1 MNAIP
6 SKALVAKRL
15 AQCLNPSLP
24 SGVHQKSLEVYN
36 HIFSVIGQDGLSQD
50 LPLYLPGLATTL
62 SFASLSVR
70 APYLDLLETYFLGLH
85 PKSLRPAMKSIVLAL
100 LPGLEEE
107 TSEEF
112 DRTLKL
118 MDSFKSAIRPPGS
131 EDISSSHS
139 TGDAFFWQC
148 FFLASITGQTRRLG
162 ALAYLT
168 RNLPKLA
175 EEIGT
180 EAKNKAES
188 DTSKQLARIVT
199 SPEPGLLIRCFAA
212 GLGDEQLLIQRGYL
226 DLLVTHLPLY
236 SDVLQSKA
244 KPADLQLLLRAAAGV
259 VTRRDM
265 SLNRR
270 LWAWL
275 LGPEPQHGDAEATIE
290 SPSADN
296 QYLTSKTSY
305 FEEYGLQPLTQAL
318 LTMINTSQTQTPAER
333 ARPYRICLSL
343 MDRWEIGGLVVP
355 EVFLPIVDSVRSYK
369 SQAVSKA
376 DFHEVLRSASVFF
389 DGVESGLIYGEI
401 LRLLTEAIGPGNAT
415 TALRID
421 KLNLVNFIIS
431 SFNIRE
437 EEMVTIHAPLTVL
450 SILCMLI
457 NANDRGELR
466 DSQSDQL
473 FETALHVSASLLDL
487 VPRRAFPYGP
497 GRQAG
502 RKTQPE
508 ALASLPDTEIL
519 KKISAF
525 YVEEQ
530 GAVDSSPPPLHGAE
544 VAELLLQKSCQLS
557 CEALSLPE
565 ESHDLTVRVR
575 ILILLLLKV
584 PEEYEWDVDVIL
596 ASIRKGLDKPAPLP
610 FTAFSS
616 ILALSTHLYSS
627 DRIST
632 PRLSELVVP
641 LVRHAWVYLSASEP
655 KYHVETVRCLWQLQ
669 TALTPQNRDIE
680 AAISGLMIEKDIGGT
695 FAIRP
700 SEPGR
705 SFSVLWSHTLQDSP
719 SHMERRGSKTP
730 ITDHKLHAMPRLAG
744 LDHYDVMLT
753 QPLFL
758 MLDALLDERTQLFM
772 AAKAWLNSMVG
783 IER

>member
-1 MNAIP
+1 
-6 SKALVAKRL
+6 
-15 AQCLNPSLP
+15 
-24 SGVHQKSLEVYN
+24 
-36 HIFSVIGQDGLSQD
+36 
-50 LPLYLPGLATTL
+50 
-62 SFASLSVR
+62 
-70 APYLDLLETYFLGLH
+70 
-85 PKSLRPAMKSIVLAL
+85 MKSIVLAL

-112 DRTLKL
+112 DRILKL

-131 EDISSSHS
+131 EQIAGSHS
-139 TGDAFFWQC
+139 TGDDFFWQC

-175 EEIGT
+175 EEGSPD
-180 EAKNKAES
+180 AKGDSEVAGR
-188 DTSKQLARIVT
+188 LASIVT

-226 DLLVTHLPLY
+226 DLLVTHLPLHAA
-236 SDVLQSKA
+236 VLQSKA
-244 KPADLQLLLRAAAGV
+244 KQTDLQLLLRAASGV

-275 LGPEPQHGDAEATIE
+275 LGPEPPHADGELPLE

-296 QYLTSKTSY
+296 PQYLTSKTSY
-305 FEEYGLQPLTQAL
+305 FEEHGLQPLTQAL
-318 LTMINTSQTQTPAER
+318 LAAINTTQKQTPVER
-333 ARPYRICLSL
+333 ARPYRVCLSL

-355 EVFLPIVDSVRSYK
+355 ELFLPIVDSVRSYK
-369 SQAVSKA
+369 SQAESKA

-401 LRLLTEAIGPGNAT
+401 VRLLAEAVGPGDASYT
-415 TALRID
+415 QRIE

-437 EEMVTIHAPLTVL
+437 EEMVTIHAPLAAL
-450 SILCMLI
+450 SILCMLE
-457 NANDRGELR
+457 NAKDRR
-466 DSQSDQL
+466 ATSPSHVDQTSHIH
-473 FETALHVSASLLDL
+473 ETALNIAVALLDL
-487 VPRRAFPYGP
+487 VPMRAFPSGSE
-497 GRQAG
+497 GRNG
-502 RKTQPE
+502 RKSKSDTS
-508 ALASLPDTEIL
+508 AASLSDTEVL
-519 KKISAF
+519 KRISAF

-530 GAVDSSPPPLHGAE
+530 GAVDNAPLPFHGSE
-544 VAELLLQKSCQLS
+544 VAELLLHKSSKLGY
-557 CEALSLPE
+557 EALALPE
-565 ESHDLTVRVR
+565 SFRDLSVRVR
-575 ILILLLLKV
+575 ILVLLLLKI
-584 PEEYEWDVDVIL
+584 PEEYEWDTESIL
-596 ASIRKGLDKPAPLP
+596 SSIRKGLQKSPPIN

-616 ILALSTHLYSS
+616 MLSLATHLYSS
-627 DRIST
+627 ERIST
-632 PRLSELVVP
+632 PQLSDLVVP
-641 LVRHAWVYLSASEP
+641 LVRHAWAYLSASDP

-680 AAISGLMIEKDIGGT
+680 AAIAGLMIEKDIGGT
-695 FAIRP
+695 FAARP

-730 ITDHKLHAMPRLAG
+730 ITEHKLFAMPRLAG

-772 AAKAWLNSMVG
+772 AAKAWLSTMVG
-783 IER
+783 IDR